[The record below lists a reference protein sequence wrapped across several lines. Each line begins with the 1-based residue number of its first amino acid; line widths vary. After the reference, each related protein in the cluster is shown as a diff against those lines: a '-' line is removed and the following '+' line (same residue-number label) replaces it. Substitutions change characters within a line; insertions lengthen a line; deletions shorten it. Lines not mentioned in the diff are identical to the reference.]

1 MRDLTIQPHG
11 HTGPF
16 DPDARNPER
25 RAKVPILL
33 LEATT
38 LNTGHNWRFEAMY
51 MGEPTRQ
58 SESDVVNDVD
68 KNVLL
73 ERTAWAKLPGRLEDF
88 PLGNAVA
95 SSACFPGGFAPV
107 QITGLFDDLV
117 VELVDGGVH
126 DNQGIEGLL
135 DRDCTH
141 IVISDGSGQMPD
153 VARPAI
159 RIPAVLSRV
168 VSIYGDAEREQ
179 RLLRALER
187 DDTAFFHLQSGLEA
201 YEREPPDGTPTPRPQ
216 KLTTRDFGVDEEA
229 QQALAR
235 IRTDLDAFCETEAW
249 SLAKDAHAIADYIIP
264 RQLQIAA
271 LGTPGAPR
279 HWPWTDTIDLA
290 NPSPR
295 LLQVLRV
302 GKQRFGKSWLMRP
315 SWARWLVYGA
325 AAAAVALALAGLGWL
340 LVPHGAVLFGLGLGT
355 LVALGLYAGP
365 GNPVSRVLYDTV
377 VPVLLA
383 VPLFVMAH
391 AMLLAGRAWLRLG
404 RASPPG

>member
-1 MRDLTIQPHG
+1 
-11 HTGPF
+11 
-16 DPDARNPER
+16 
-25 RAKVPILL
+25 V
-33 LEATT
+33 
-38 LNTGHNWRFEAMY
+38 Y

-58 SESDVVNDVD
+58 SESGVVNDVD

-73 ERTAWAKLPGRLEDF
+73 ARTAWPKLPGTLEDF

-107 QITGLFDDLV
+107 QIGGLFDEIV

-126 DNQGIEGLL
+126 DNQGVEGLL

-141 IVISDGSGQMPD
+141 LVLSDGSGQMPD
-153 VARPAI
+153 VDQPAI

-201 YEREPPDGTPTPRPQ
+201 YERTLPAGQPTPRLR
-216 KLTTRDFGVDEEA
+216 KMTTADFGVAEDA
-229 QQALAR
+229 QRALAR

-264 RQLQIAA
+264 RQIQIAT
-271 LGTPGAPR
+271 LGTPGPPR
-279 HWPWTDTIDLA
+279 SWPWTDTIDLL

-295 LLQVLRV
+295 LLKVLGA
-302 GKQRFGKSWLMRP
+302 GKQRFGKPWLLRP
-315 SWARWLVYGA
+315 RWVGGLVYATA
-325 AAAAVALALAGLGWL
+325 AAALALALAGLGWL
-340 LVPHGAVLFGLGLGT
+340 LVPHGAVVYGLGLGA
-355 LVALGLYAGP
+355 LVALGLYVGP
-365 GNPVSRVLYDTV
+365 GNPVGRVLYDTV

-383 VPLFVMAH
+383 VPLFVAAH
-391 AMLLAGRAWLRLG
+391 VMLLAGRMWLRLG
-404 RASPPG
+404 RAGPPG